1 MGEYNELD
9 EEELEELRQ
18 ENKELKG
25 EIEKLKNFNASLIR
39 QIKERA
45 NASKGQFPKKQHTGY
60 SLVSSIQKE
69 YRYYKEGNH
78 KTALIFETAFQT
90 PYDISLE
97 YESVIDAVLDDLFK
111 TDESGESIVEKLG
124 FSGYYPDRSYADF
137 YEDRIKEIKYELI
150 EEYRKTHVYHSVPEE
165 DLKKIREYAEN
176 DVRTSFY
183 NLNVRMSGKDGY
195 WNVSF
200 NHIEPLA
207 SIPPELRFPVKRK
220 KEKQKKEK

>member
-1 MGEYNELD
+1 MGEYDELD

-39 QIKERA
+39 QIKERT

-60 SLVSSIQKE
+60 SLVSSFQKE

-78 KTALIFETAFQT
+78 KTALIFETTFQT

-97 YESVIDAVLDDLFK
+97 YEFVIDAVLDDLFK

-137 YEDRIKEIKYELI
+137 YEERIKEIKYELI
-150 EEYRKTHVYHSVPEE
+150 DVYHSVPEE